1 MESFNKLTENT
12 IRKKDV
18 YTKQTTLDFKNT

>member
-1 MESFNKLTENT
+1 MESFNKLTKNT

-18 YTKQTTLDFKNT
+18 NTKQTTLDFKNT